1 MAASMEFENRSE
13 SNFIIIYTDENTD
26 SSIINT
32 GLFTSNHQT
41 NMFPIIDSSTK
52 FQVSAFEIYAP
63 DKETVIQS
71 MKLFIKKWI
80 IKKFP
85 RSLCQC
91 SFDFIWNLK
100 ITGRELQDELLEELY
115 KSPVFEEIHYEI
127 VYADKFSISSTEC
140 VVGKIMDYPNL
151 RWGFN
156 ITNIKTNNTLERLI
170 CNYVAKRCLNNVIK
184 AENYNEYFDNEIGKA
199 YVDLRPLFNDMSFF
213 SIVISMKVE
222 KIKKFTE
229 EYFKQLE
236 YLALNHVLIER
247 LKSFCPNPTDLE
259 DER

>member
-1 MAASMEFENRSE
+1 
-13 SNFIIIYTDENTD
+13 
-26 SSIINT
+26 
-32 GLFTSNHQT
+32 
-41 NMFPIIDSSTK
+41 
-52 FQVSAFEIYAP
+52 
-63 DKETVIQS
+63 

-91 SFDFIWNLK
+91 SFDFIWNSK

-184 AENYNEYFDNEIGKA
+184 AENYNEY
-199 YVDLRPLFNDMSFF
+199 VM
-213 SIVISMKVE
+213 
-222 KIKKFTE
+222 
-229 EYFKQLE
+229 
-236 YLALNHVLIER
+236 YLGTSELLCIR
-247 LKSFCPNPTDLE
+247 K
-259 DER
+259 